1 MLKNT
6 FDQVLLLVLHI
17 AWVGAALLLQQVFP
31 PQVFVADFFLVFSS
45 LLIFSLL
52 NSLLLILI
60 LILVQAEKR
69 RQSGLPW
76 LFVTAL
82 MIVAQ
87 IVGAS
92 LAATDFGEEYN
103 VNFLVIVMWRLL
115 MKLLC
120 RDSGPVRE

>member
-1 MLKNT
+1 M
-6 FDQVLLLVLHI
+6 
-17 AWVGAALLLQQVFP
+17 
-31 PQVFVADFFLVFSS
+31 
-45 LLIFSLL
+45 
-52 NSLLLILI
+52 LLILI

-76 LFVTAL
+76 IFVTAL

-120 RDSGPVRE
+120 RDSGPVRK